1 LECLD
6 ITAWEVVVTP
16 FMAHITKVI
25 FSTKKDVKILTNC
38 WISDKQ
44 GNGKHFVACT
54 ENNLAT

>member
-1 LECLD
+1 
-6 ITAWEVVVTP
+6 
-16 FMAHITKVI
+16 MAHITKVI